1 LPTQLQLVKK
11 IVLLVFYC
19 VLVSQFSFAQTQ
31 DTTLPAQQP
40 DTAVAPPPVAPVQ
53 KDTTVRKKPVVRKLT
68 DSARQAIA
76 SDTTRVIDS
85 TPLLPVAAPLPKGN
99 YNVLLAFQEALRHH
113 PYYNFYGKP
122 KALLMQEKRPDSR
135 DGLFYLMTGLIF
147 YFAIIRIFFGK
158 YLDNITTLF
167 FRVTMRQQQLRDQ
180 LSQTPLPSLLL
191 NALFVITGGLFIAFL
206 ARYYVMRPEY
216 SLWLLW
222 AYGCGLVITVY
233 LGKFIIL
240 KIVGWIFNVSNATDT
255 YIFIIFMVNK
265 MVGIFLIPV
274 LVLMAFPFKPFL
286 PAVITLA
293 YIMLAAAL
301 GYRFLISYKPIRHEI
316 KVSRFHFFLYL
327 CAFELAP
334 LLLIYRVLL
343 SFVERS

>member
-11 IVLLVFYC
+11 LVLLFFYC
-19 VLVSQFSFAQTQ
+19 VLAFQFSFAQTQ
-31 DTTLPAQQP
+31 GDTIVPPPQDTPVVAAPAVSP
-40 DTAVAPPPVAPVQ
+40 DTIV
-53 KDTTVRKKPVVRKLT
+53 KKKPVVKKPV
-68 DSARQAIA
+68 DSIRQAA
-76 SDTTRVIDS
+76 LADTTRIDS
-85 TPLLPVAAPLPKGN
+85 ISPVQPAIAAIPLPKGN
-99 YNVLLAFQEALRHH
+99 YNVLLAFQEALHKH
-113 PYYNFYGKP
+113 PYYNFFGKP
-122 KALLMQEKRPDSR
+122 TILLMREKKAENR
-135 DGLFYLMTGLIF
+135 DGLFYLMVGIVF
-147 YFAIIRIFFGK
+147 FFAIIRIFFAK
-158 YLDNITTLF
+158 YLDNISTLF

-180 LSQTPLPSLLL
+180 LSQAALPSLLL
-191 NALFVITGGLFIAFL
+191 NALFVLTSGLYIAFL
-206 ARYYVMRPEY
+206 ARYHNMLPHY

-222 AYGCGLVITVY
+222 AYGALIVLAVY
-233 LGKFIIL
+233 TGKFIIL

-274 LVLMAFPFKPFL
+274 LVLMAFPFKPL
-286 PAVITLA
+286 LTAVVTLS
-293 YIMLAAAL
+293 YILLAASL

-343 SFVERS
+343 IFVERS